1 MNATIT
7 AEKETKIKKTEHR
20 SYGQYIYINHDSPL
34 NLKCNITAILP
45 HKKGRWHSCMWT
57 ETSHYRRKTAIHRQ
71 CKNLFSTNST
81 HSGIGHEVDCHRGN
95 TTLKKEL
102 MVIEAT
108 GEYTC
113 ALRIDRNNHLFRNN
127 WTKWTCTFTECET
140 AECLQENGCTAKAA
154 IGVFV
159 SN

>member
-1 MNATIT
+1 M
-7 AEKETKIKKTEHR
+7 
-20 SYGQYIYINHDSPL
+20 
-34 NLKCNITAILP
+34 
-45 HKKGRWHSCMWT
+45 
-57 ETSHYRRKTAIHRQ
+57 
-71 CKNLFSTNST
+71 
-81 HSGIGHEVDCHRGN
+81 GN
-95 TTLKKEL
+95 TTLRKEL

-108 GEYTC
+108 GEHTC
-113 ALRIDRNNHLFRNN
+113 ALRIDPNNHLFRNN